1 MYPKNIYLGVYCGQ
15 EFANMIL
22 NAANGCRRNEPRTG
36 EGVYEEEREWS
47 YGQPLFTGSE
57 EPANSVYY
65 QECCVDDGCS
75 PTEVQSSDEC

>member
-36 EGVYEEEREWS
+36 EGVYEEVREWS
-47 YGQPLFTGSE
+47 DGQPLFTGSE